1 MSKRRLEAFSDS
13 VIAVAVTLLALNLPL
28 PGSNTTP
35 LADYL
40 GRHWPSFA
48 AFAVSFLT
56 IGIVWVNHHA
66 MLRRLV
72 AADTTIL
79 FMNLVLLMT
88 ICLLPFT
95 TALMAEY
102 LRAPGGQHLA
112 AAIWSGSFLV
122 MALAFFTMQR
132 HLMTAKADLLHEH
145 VTPEIRRLVLLRNA
159 VGIVP
164 YAVATAGAA
173 LTPYLTLAICLAVGL
188 FYAIP
193 ATTEIGQPDM
203 PGAE

>member
-28 PGSNTTP
+28 PGSDTTP

-102 LRAPGGQHLA
+102 LRASGGQHLA
-112 AAIWSGSFLV
+112 AAVWSGSFLL

-132 HLMTAKADLLHEH
+132 HLMTVKADLLHEH
-145 VTPEIRRLVLLRNA
+145 VTPEIRRVVLIRNA

-164 YAVATAGAA
+164 YAVATAAAA
-173 LTPYLTLAICLAVGL
+173 LTPYLTLAICVAVGL

-203 PGAE
+203 PRAE

>member
-1 MSKRRLEAFSDS
+1 M
-13 VIAVAVTLLALNLPL
+13 IAVAVTLLALNLPL
-28 PGSNTTP
+28 PGSDTTQ

-48 AFAVSFLT
+48 AFAVAFLT

-88 ICLLPFT
+88 IC
-95 TALMAEY
+95 
-102 LRAPGGQHLA
+102 
-112 AAIWSGSFLV
+112 V
-122 MALAFFTMQR
+122 
-132 HLMTAKADLLHEH
+132 
-145 VTPEIRRLVLLRNA
+145 
-159 VGIVP
+159 
-164 YAVATAGAA
+164 
-173 LTPYLTLAICLAVGL
+173 AVGL

-203 PGAE
+203 PRAE